1 MPGILM
7 ESDGVTLF
15 VTEKCNSNCIMCP
28 MSLASRKR
36 GLSISRDEWPD
47 IVAQIPSDVM
57 HITITGGEPFLEY
70 TYLLPVMDQI
80 NKRFPF
86 AEVLVLTNG
95 RALSV
100 QKLFDQVSPLI
111 TDQYCFAIPIHASNS
126 ELHDRITQT
135 PGSFRQAIKG
145 IRNLSAIGARIEV
158 RIVGHQQNQ
167 VDLNNAFRMLVDTG
181 TKIQVIN
188 LIAMEMMGCAAAN
201 RDALW
206 VDYDKLAGSAEE
218 GIRYAMLHGVDVG
231 LYNFPLCALPNH
243 LWPLARLSITP
254 SKIRFYDECK
264 DCREYH
270 ACGGL
275 FFSTYEL
282 NLCHV
287 KPIWG
292 SDYK

>member
-1 MPGILM
+1 MPGIIK

-36 GLSISRDEWPD
+36 GLSVSQNEWSEM
-47 IVAQIPSDVM
+47 VEQIPSDVM

-70 TYLLPVMDQI
+70 AYLLPVMDQI
-80 NKRFPF
+80 NKKFPF

-100 QKLFDQVSPLI
+100 QKLFDHLRSLV
-111 TDQYCFAIPIHASNS
+111 TEQYCFAIPIHASNPD
-126 ELHDRITQT
+126 LHDRITQT

-158 RIVGHQQNQ
+158 RIVGHRQNLD
-167 VDLNNAFRMLVDTG
+167 DLNNAFHMLVDTG
-181 TKIQVIN
+181 AKIQVIN

-201 RDALW
+201 RDSLW
-206 VDYDKLAGSAEE
+206 VDYDKLAESAEE

-231 LYNFPLCALPNH
+231 LYNFPLCKLPTQM
-243 LWPLARLSITP
+243 WPLARLSITP

-264 DCREYH
+264 ECREYH

-275 FFSTYEL
+275 FYSTYEL

-287 KPIWG
+287 RPIEG
-292 SDYK
+292 SDHK